1 VHRLVLRLPLLL
13 LITLG
18 GQAALLLV
26 WPLQRLAPTTRRKLR
41 NLAFRAWGRL
51 FCRIVGMRLRVE
63 GEPPAGAFFLVANH
77 VSYLDI
83 PVLASRVDAAF
94 VAKADLQGWPLLG
107 WIFATADTIFIDRGR
122 KRDLLR
128 VMEQVKRAR
137 RTGLGVVVFPEG
149 TSGSGARILPLKP
162 SLLELAARRGE
173 PVHYATLHYRTPEGE
188 PPAQEVVC
196 WWNDMLFLPH
206 ILRLLRL
213 RHFDGVLRFG
223 EGPVAA
229 DDRKELARDLHAA
242 LDRAL
247 IPIE

>member
-1 VHRLVLRLPLLL
+1 VHRLVHRLPLLL

-18 GQAALLLV
+18 GQAALLAL
-26 WPLQRLAPTTRRKLR
+26 WPLRFLAPDTRRKLR
-41 NLAFRAWGRL
+41 NLAFRTWGRL
-51 FCRIVGMRLRVE
+51 FCRIAGVRLRVE
-63 GEPPAGAFFLVANH
+63 GEPPTGPFFLVANH

-94 VAKADLQGWPLLG
+94 VAKADLRSWPLLG

-128 VMEQVKRAR
+128 VMRQVELAR
-137 RTGLGVVVFPEG
+137 RAGLGVLVFPEG

-196 WWNDMLFLPH
+196 WWNDMLFFPH
-206 ILRLLRL
+206 VLRLLRL
-213 RHFDGVLRFG
+213 PHVEGSLHFGD
-223 EGPVAA
+223 GPVVAG
-229 DDRKELARDLHAA
+229 DRKELARELHAA
-242 LDRAL
+242 LCRAF